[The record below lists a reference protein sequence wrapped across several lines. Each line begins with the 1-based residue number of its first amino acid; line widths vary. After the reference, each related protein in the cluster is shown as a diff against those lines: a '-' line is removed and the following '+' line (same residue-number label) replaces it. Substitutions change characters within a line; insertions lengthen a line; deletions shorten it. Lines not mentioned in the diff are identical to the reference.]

1 MTTTSANSS
10 ITIDTSLIFRWMVQH
25 FFDILLVL
33 VFVYIWQSRDISL
46 SFQFNDL
53 GLTDPEIKERVGEPG
68 PAVMPTAFNQAT
80 VQNPPEVENRKKQ
93 DLKANHFRNL
103 TFILNPGYA
112 KRKGIDPEVIEAKL
126 NTCKNYVIQY
136 AGFAVR
142 EMKRTGI
149 PASITLAQ
157 GLLESDAGE
166 SRLSLESNNH
176 FGIKC
181 RSKCRGCTCR
191 NYTDDDIYDM
201 FRVFENPMDSF
212 KAHSQLLT
220 SKRYQHLLRLR
231 KTDYKAWA
239 IGLKKAGYATDKK
252 YAEKLITII
261 ENLKLYHY
269 DRQA

>member
-1 MTTTSANSS
+1 MICSSANSNLP
-10 ITIDTSLIFRWMVQH
+10 IDAGLVFNWILQH
-25 FFDILLVL
+25 FFDILLIL
-33 VFVYIWQSRDISL
+33 VFAYIWQSRDISL
-46 SFQFNDL
+46 SFQFNDH
-53 GLTDPEIKERVGEPG
+53 GLFDPVKEERVGDPAAAIVPTSFKKPIEPAHSHVPG
-68 PAVMPTAFNQAT
+68 SG
-80 VQNPPEVENRKKQ
+80 KQ

-103 TFILNPGYA
+103 TFVLNPGYA
-112 KRKGIDPEVIEAKL
+112 KRKGVDPEVVEAKL
-126 NTCKNYVIQY
+126 NTCKNYIRRY
-136 AGFAVR
+136 AGFAVL
-142 EMKRTGI
+142 EMERTGI

-201 FRVFENPMDSF
+201 FRVFEDPIESF

-220 SKRYQHLLRLR
+220 SKRYQHLLRLPH
-231 KTDYKAWA
+231 TDYKAWA
-239 IGLKKAGYATDKK
+239 SGLKKAGYATDKK

-261 ENLKLYHY
+261 ENLKLYRY